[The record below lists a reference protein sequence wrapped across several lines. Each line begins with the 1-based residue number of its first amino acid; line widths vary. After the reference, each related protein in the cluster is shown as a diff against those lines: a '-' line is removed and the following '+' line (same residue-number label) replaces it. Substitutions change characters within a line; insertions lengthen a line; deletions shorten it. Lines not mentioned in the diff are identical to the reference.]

1 MEGLAVFSVR
11 FQARWKLSAGPDL
24 SPRPLSLPSLVL
36 SCPWWRITLSF
47 QGPRLVITFFLCLR
61 PRFPTCPWGV
71 VCPLAKLLSV
81 QDGAG
86 RELGVGVGFLF
97 KLLAEFVGRALRG
110 PPGRFHTSLTSVCC
124 WSRWSVWLDGEPC
137 GVSLCLPCVSYGAS
151 CAVHAGQMTGT
162 PGDAHGC
169 EAGESQPGC
178 LLLSFWRWSLEAPGS
193 WGLPTGP
200 SGPGRQ
206 ADTKPQPRQLLR
218 PRVNREVPQLCP
230 QRGPLPLPPVS
241 HRLRDPQPASE
252 HGPREGRGSLKSFNL
267 SL

>member
-1 MEGLAVFSVR
+1 MR

-110 PPGRFHTSLTSVCC
+110 PPGRFRTSLTSVCC

-178 LLLSFWRWSLEAPGS
+178 LLLSFWRWSLDAPGS